1 MIFEYYPLPIPW
13 KSDKRGVETPAIRKH
28 MLRRCKT
35 IVPIASM
42 SSLALKRANRIWG
55 KKVKRAVPNVMMS
68 KATVMPTRMN
78 CLHNPLW
85 SASAIV
91 IMD

>member
-1 MIFEYYPLPIPW
+1 
-13 KSDKRGVETPAIRKH
+13 
-28 MLRRCKT
+28 
-35 IVPIASM
+35 
-42 SSLALKRANRIWG
+42 
-55 KKVKRAVPNVMMS
+55 MMS

-78 CLHNPLW
+78 CLHDSLW